1 MLFELPQHKKKAESV
16 FLKKVDSKQ
25 INRQLI
31 QSCLEKQKQFFE
43 EFAPIP
49 PHQTQSTNQLFE
61 MSEINMK

>member
-43 EFAPIP
+43 EFAP
-49 PHQTQSTNQLFE
+49 TNQ
-61 MSEINMK
+61 SINQSINQI